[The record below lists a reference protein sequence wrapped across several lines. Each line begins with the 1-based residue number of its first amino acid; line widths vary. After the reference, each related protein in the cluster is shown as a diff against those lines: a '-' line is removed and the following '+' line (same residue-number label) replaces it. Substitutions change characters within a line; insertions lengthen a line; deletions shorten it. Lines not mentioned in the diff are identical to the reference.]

1 MSQKRLRSRTVEA
14 MSEEMDLG
22 SREKSPDLEEWEAER
37 GEIEL
42 VEEEREIRFS
52 PNVLAMEN
60 PDPPANSPEKEGTSD
75 SDDQNS
81 QMKSMMAMIQQL
93 ISKSDQA
100 QETQKR
106 AQENT
111 NQLVQRQF
119 AEIKLG
125 QANLAEELKEGQRLL
140 KNELQKGIDQ
150 AILKCS
156 QANEALRQEIS
167 GKLEKEV
174 EKVRKEIGRVGKE
187 VKQCE
192 NTLERELVGVKQEF
206 GKEREDRNSK
216 IQQLADYQE
225 SEMSKVKQKVREIRE
240 RVDIGNAEI
249 NNTIIVIEEN
259 VGTLQERVNKV
270 EEINHELLKS
280 NTGVQQKF
288 DESADAFSRRLGEE
302 RKQIEQR
309 VESDQLK
316 VQHELKQLEKEIV
329 NLKQKVEQQSKA
341 TSPRV
346 EHSVSK
352 GVEIPGTSRQ
362 EGSNSPGL
370 EIQPGSL
377 AASAFSGK
385 LGSTEYA
392 LPTFDES
399 KGMNPQLHI
408 GQLEEFLQFRGIPPQ
423 HWLIVAK

>member
-1 MSQKRLRSRTVEA
+1 

-22 SREKSPDLEEWEAER
+22 SREKSPDFEEWEAER

-42 VEEEREIRFS
+42 VEEEREMQFS

-93 ISKSDQA
+93 ISRSDQA

-167 GKLEKEV
+167 GKLEEEV

-225 SEMSKVKQKVREIRE
+225 SEMAKVKQKVREIRE

-249 NNTIIVIEEN
+249 NSTIIVTEEN

-341 TSPRV
+341 TPPRV
-346 EHSVSK
+346 EHSVGK
-352 GVEIPGTSRQ
+352 GVEIPGTS
-362 EGSNSPGL
+362 
-370 EIQPGSL
+370 
-377 AASAFSGK
+377 
-385 LGSTEYA
+385 
-392 LPTFDES
+392 
-399 KGMNPQLHI
+399 
-408 GQLEEFLQFRGIPPQ
+408 
-423 HWLIVAK
+423 